1 MPQSAA
7 KHEVKSTKPEP
18 IKARVI
24 AAKLMGKSN
33 RASVAKNG
41 SSLGN
46 NRYFSANRTKVE
58 LLAVFLIMATNSVE
72 FNVDGVLGLD
82 DLESW

>member
-1 MPQSAA
+1 LVAFS
-7 KHEVKSTKPEP
+7 ST
-18 IKARVI
+18 ARYKTV
-24 AAKLMGKSN
+24 AFAL
-33 RASVAKNG
+33 SVAKNG

-72 FNVDGVLGLD
+72 FNVDGVLSLD